1 MKRIDRYAT
10 APSLVPEPDDADFFA
25 RVEAYA
31 RSLQRPAEMVD
42 RAVVDQPGIAAAA
55 SLETSRARSSAFST
69 RRAAHAA
76 P

>member
-1 MKRIDRYAT
+1 MKSLDRYAT
-10 APSLVPEPDDADFFA
+10 TPSFVPEPDDADFFA

-31 RSLQRPAEMVD
+31 RSLRRPAELLD
-42 RAVVDQPGIAAAA
+42 RTAADQPGFAAAA

-69 RRAAHAA
+69 RMAAHAA